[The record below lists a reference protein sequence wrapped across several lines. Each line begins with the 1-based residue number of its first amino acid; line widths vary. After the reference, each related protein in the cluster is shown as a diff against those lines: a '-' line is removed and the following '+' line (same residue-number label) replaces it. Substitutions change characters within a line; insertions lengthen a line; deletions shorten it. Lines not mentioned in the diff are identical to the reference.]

1 MKEAQI
7 IPLDKFVE
15 NALYNENYGYYSK
28 KNPFGKSGDY
38 VTAPNISFLFSEMIA
53 IWIISY
59 WENLQKPKKFNI
71 VELGP
76 GNGDLCKV
84 LIKTFKNFPDFY
96 KNVKIFLY
104 ERSKYLQKIQ
114 KNKIKEK
121 KVSWLKNI
129 NDIKSGPVLFFGN
142 EFFDAIPIKQF
153 KIDKN
158 KIYEKYLSVNKK
170 DKIKIILKKAE
181 KKTIFKLKKFG
192 LFNNKGVIE
201 YPDLGIKE
209 LDKMIQVIRKFNG
222 GILLIDYG
230 FLDKKNVSTL
240 QSVKSHKKN
249 EVFENLSD
257 ADITSL
263 VNFTLLK
270 DYFLKQN
277 FNLNQVVSQSFFL
290 KRIGI
295 LHRAEMLSKKMS
307 FSAKANLYSRLRR
320 LLDSRYMGNLFKVIF
335 AYKNKKKF
343 RLGFN

>member
-15 NALYNENYGYYSK
+15 NVLYNENYGYYSK

-59 WENLQKPKKFNI
+59 WENLEKPKKFNI

-104 ERSKYLQKIQ
+104 ERSKYLRKVQ

-153 KIDKN
+153 KIDK
-158 KIYEKYLSVNKK
+158 KRIYEKYLSVNKEN
-170 DKIKIILKKAE
+170 KIKILLKKAE
-181 KKTIFKLKKFG
+181 KKAVFKLKKFG

-209 LDKMIQVIRKFNG
+209 LDKMIRVIRKFNG

-230 FLDKKNVSTL
+230 FLDKKNISTL

-249 EVFENLSD
+249 KIFENLSD

-277 FNLNQVVSQSFFL
+277 LKLNKVVPQSFFL

-295 LHRAEMLSKKMS
+295 LHRAEILSNKMS

-335 AYKNKKKF
+335 AYKNKKTF
-343 RLGFN
+343 MLGFN

>member
-1 MKEAQI
+1 MKEVQI

-59 WENLQKPKKFNI
+59 WENLEKPKKFNI

-104 ERSKYLQKIQ
+104 ERSKYLRKVQ

-153 KIDKN
+153 KIDK
-158 KIYEKYLSVNKK
+158 KRIYEKYLSVNKEN
-170 DKIKIILKKAE
+170 KIKILLKKAE
-181 KKTIFKLKKFG
+181 KKAVFKLKKFG

-209 LDKMIQVIRKFNG
+209 LDKMIRVIRKFNG

-230 FLDKKNVSTL
+230 FLDKKNISTL

-249 EVFENLSD
+249 KIFENLSD

-277 FNLNQVVSQSFFL
+277 LKLNKVVPQSFFL

-295 LHRAEMLSKKMS
+295 LHRAEILSNKMS

-335 AYKNKKKF
+335 AYKNKKTF
-343 RLGFN
+343 MLGFN

>member
-1 MKEAQI
+1 MKEVQI

-59 WENLQKPKKFNI
+59 WENLEKPKKFNI

-104 ERSKYLQKIQ
+104 ERSKYLRKVQ

-153 KIDKN
+153 KIDK
-158 KIYEKYLSVNKK
+158 KRIYEKYLSVNKEN
-170 DKIKIILKKAE
+170 KIKILLKKAE
-181 KKTIFKLKKFG
+181 KKAVFKLKKFG

-230 FLDKKNVSTL
+230 FLDKKNISTL

-249 EVFENLSD
+249 KIFENLSD

-277 FNLNQVVSQSFFL
+277 LKLNKVVTQSFFL

-295 LHRAEMLSKKMS
+295 LHRAEILSNKMS

-335 AYKNKKKF
+335 AYKNKKTF
-343 RLGFN
+343 MLGFN

>member
-59 WENLQKPKKFNI
+59 WENLEKPKKFNI

-153 KIDKN
+153 KIDK
-158 KIYEKYLSVNKK
+158 KRIYEKYLSVNKEN
-170 DKIKIILKKAE
+170 KIKILLKKAE
-181 KKTIFKLKKFG
+181 KKAVFKLKKFG

-209 LDKMIQVIRKFNG
+209 LDKMIRVIRKFNG

-230 FLDKKNVSTL
+230 FLDKKNISTL

-249 EVFENLSD
+249 KIFENLSD

-277 FNLNQVVSQSFFL
+277 LKLNKVVTQSFFL

-295 LHRAEMLSKKMS
+295 LHRAEILSNKMS

-335 AYKNKKKF
+335 AYKNKKTF
-343 RLGFN
+343 MLGFN

>member
-1 MKEAQI
+1 MKETQI

-59 WENLQKPKKFNI
+59 WENLEKPKKFNI

-84 LIKTFKNFPDFY
+84 LIKTFKNFPNFY
-96 KNVKIFLY
+96 KNIKIFLY
-104 ERSKYLQKIQ
+104 ERSEYLKKMQKS
-114 KNKIKEK
+114 KIKEK

-129 NDIKSGPVLFFGN
+129 NDVKSGPVLFIGN

-153 KIDKN
+153 KVDKN
-158 KIYEKYLSVNKK
+158 KIYEKYLSFNKK
-170 DKIKIILKKAE
+170 GKIKIILKKAE
-181 KKTIFKLKKFG
+181 KKTLIELKKFS
-192 LFNNKGVIE
+192 LLKNKGIIE

-209 LDKMIQVIRKFNG
+209 LDKITQVVKKLNG

-230 FLDKKNVSTL
+230 FLDKKNISTL

-249 EVFENLSD
+249 KIFENLSD

-270 DYFLKQN
+270 DYFLKK
-277 FNLNQVVSQSFFL
+277 NLNLNKVVPQSFFL

-295 LHRAEMLSKKMS
+295 LHRAEILSNKMN
-307 FSAKANLYSRLRR
+307 FSEKANLYSRLRR
-320 LLDSRYMGNLFKVIF
+320 LLDAKYMGNLFKVIF
-335 AYKNKKKF
+335 AYKNKKRF
-343 RLGFN
+343 MLGFN

>member
-1 MKEAQI
+1 MKEVQI

-59 WENLQKPKKFNI
+59 WENLEKPKKFNI

-104 ERSKYLQKIQ
+104 ERSKYLRKVQ

-153 KIDKN
+153 KIDK
-158 KIYEKYLSVNKK
+158 KRIYEKYLSVNKEN
-170 DKIKIILKKAE
+170 KIKILLKKAE
-181 KKTIFKLKKFG
+181 KKAVFKLKKFG

-209 LDKMIQVIRKFNG
+209 LDKMIRVIRKFNG

-230 FLDKKNVSTL
+230 FLDKKNISTL

-249 EVFENLSD
+249 KIFENLSD

-277 FNLNQVVSQSFFL
+277 LKLNKVVPQSFFL

-295 LHRAEMLSKKMS
+295 LHRAEILSNKMS

-343 RLGFN
+343 MLGFN

>member
-1 MKEAQI
+1 VKETQI

-59 WENLQKPKKFNI
+59 WENLEKPKKFNI

-84 LIKTFKNFPDFY
+84 LIKTFKNFPNFY
-96 KNVKIFLY
+96 KNIKIFLY
-104 ERSKYLQKIQ
+104 ERSEYLKKIQ
-114 KNKIKEK
+114 KSKIKEK

-129 NDIKSGPVLFFGN
+129 NDVKSGPVLFIGN

-153 KIDKN
+153 KVDKN
-158 KIYEKYLSVNKK
+158 KIYEKYLSFNKK
-170 DKIKIILKKAE
+170 GKIKIILKKAE
-181 KKTIFKLKKFG
+181 KKTLIELKKFS
-192 LFNNKGVIE
+192 LLKNKGIIE

-209 LDKMIQVIRKFNG
+209 LDKITQVVKKLNG

-230 FLDKKNVSTL
+230 FLDKKNISTL

-249 EVFENLSD
+249 KIFENLSD

-270 DYFLKQN
+270 DYFLKK
-277 FNLNQVVSQSFFL
+277 NLNLNKVVPQSFFL

-295 LHRAEMLSKKMS
+295 LHRAEILSNKMN
-307 FSAKANLYSRLRR
+307 FSEKANLYSRLRR
-320 LLDSRYMGNLFKVIF
+320 LLDAKYMGNLFKVIF
-335 AYKNKKKF
+335 AYKNKKRF
-343 RLGFN
+343 MLGFN

>member
-59 WENLQKPKKFNI
+59 WENLEKPKKFNI

-104 ERSKYLQKIQ
+104 ERSKYLRKVQ

-153 KIDKN
+153 KIDK
-158 KIYEKYLSVNKK
+158 KRIYEKYLSVNKEN
-170 DKIKIILKKAE
+170 KIKILLKKAE
-181 KKTIFKLKKFG
+181 KKAVFKLKKFG

-209 LDKMIQVIRKFNG
+209 LDKMIRVIRKFNG

-230 FLDKKNVSTL
+230 FLDKKNISTL

-249 EVFENLSD
+249 KIFENLSD

-277 FNLNQVVSQSFFL
+277 LKLNKVVPQSFFL

-295 LHRAEMLSKKMS
+295 LHRAEILSNKMS

-343 RLGFN
+343 MLGFN

>member
-1 MKEAQI
+1 MKETQI

-59 WENLQKPKKFNI
+59 WENLEKPKKFNI

-84 LIKTFKNFPDFY
+84 LIKTFKNFPNFY
-96 KNVKIFLY
+96 KNIKIFLY
-104 ERSKYLQKIQ
+104 ERSEYLKKIQ
-114 KNKIKEK
+114 KSKIKEK

-129 NDIKSGPVLFFGN
+129 NDVKSGPVLFIGN

-153 KIDKN
+153 KVDKN
-158 KIYEKYLSVNKK
+158 KIYEKYLSFNKK
-170 DKIKIILKKAE
+170 GKIKIILKKAE
-181 KKTIFKLKKFG
+181 KKTLIELKKFS
-192 LFNNKGVIE
+192 LLKNKGIIE

-209 LDKMIQVIRKFNG
+209 LDKITQVVKKLNG

-230 FLDKKNVSTL
+230 FLDKKNISTL

-249 EVFENLSD
+249 KIFENLSD

-270 DYFLKQN
+270 DYFLKK
-277 FNLNQVVSQSFFL
+277 NLNLNKVVPQSFFL

-295 LHRAEMLSKKMS
+295 LHRAEILSNKMN
-307 FSAKANLYSRLRR
+307 FSEKANLYSRLRR
-320 LLDSRYMGNLFKVIF
+320 LLDAKYMGNLFKVIF
-335 AYKNKKKF
+335 AYKNKKRF
-343 RLGFN
+343 MLGFN

>member
-59 WENLQKPKKFNI
+59 WENLEKPKKFNI

-181 KKTIFKLKKFG
+181 KKTVLKLKKFG

-209 LDKMIQVIRKFNG
+209 LDKMIQVVRKFNG

-230 FLDKKNVSTL
+230 FLDKKNISTL

-249 EVFENLSD
+249 EIFENLSD

-263 VNFTLLK
+263 VNFSLLK
-270 DYFLKQN
+270 DYFLEQN

-290 KRIGI
+290 KKIGI
-295 LHRAEMLSKKMS
+295 LHRAEMLSNKMS

-335 AYKNKKKF
+335 AHKNKKEF
-343 RLGFN
+343 MLGFI

>member
-1 MKEAQI
+1 VKEAQI

-343 RLGFN
+343 RLGFK

>member
-1 MKEAQI
+1 MKETQI

-59 WENLQKPKKFNI
+59 WENLEKPKKFNI

-84 LIKTFKNFPDFY
+84 LIKTFKNFPNFY
-96 KNVKIFLY
+96 KNIKIFLY
-104 ERSKYLQKIQ
+104 ERSEYLKKIQ
-114 KNKIKEK
+114 KSKIKEK

-129 NDIKSGPVLFFGN
+129 SDVKSGPVLFIGN

-153 KIDKN
+153 KVDKN
-158 KIYEKYLSVNKK
+158 KIYEKYLSFNKK
-170 DKIKIILKKAE
+170 GKIKIILKKAE
-181 KKTIFKLKKFG
+181 KKTLIELKKFS
-192 LFNNKGVIE
+192 LLKNKGIIE

-209 LDKMIQVIRKFNG
+209 LDKITQVVKKLNG

-230 FLDKKNVSTL
+230 FLDKKNISTL

-249 EVFENLSD
+249 KIFENLSD

-270 DYFLKQN
+270 DYFLKK
-277 FNLNQVVSQSFFL
+277 NLNLNKVVPQSFFL

-295 LHRAEMLSKKMS
+295 LHRAEILSNKMN
-307 FSAKANLYSRLRR
+307 FSEKANLYSRLRR
-320 LLDSRYMGNLFKVIF
+320 LLDAKYMGNLFKVIF
-335 AYKNKKKF
+335 AYKNKKRF
-343 RLGFN
+343 MLGFN

>member
-343 RLGFN
+343 RLGFK

>member
-307 FSAKANLYSRLRR
+307 FSAKANLYSKLRR

>member
-15 NALYNENYGYYSK
+15 NVLYNENYGYYSK

-59 WENLQKPKKFNI
+59 WENLEKPKKFNI

-104 ERSKYLQKIQ
+104 ERSKYLRKVQ

-153 KIDKN
+153 KIDK
-158 KIYEKYLSVNKK
+158 KRIYEKYLSVNKEN
-170 DKIKIILKKAE
+170 KIKILLKKAE
-181 KKTIFKLKKFG
+181 KKAVFKLKKFG

-230 FLDKKNVSTL
+230 FLDKKNISTL

-249 EVFENLSD
+249 KIFENLSD

-277 FNLNQVVSQSFFL
+277 LKLNKVVTQSFFL

-295 LHRAEMLSKKMS
+295 LHRAEILSNKMS

-335 AYKNKKKF
+335 AYKNKKTF
-343 RLGFN
+343 MLGFN

>member
-15 NALYNENYGYYSK
+15 NVLYNENYGYYSK

-59 WENLQKPKKFNI
+59 WENLEKPKKFNI

-153 KIDKN
+153 KIDKK

-170 DKIKIILKKAE
+170 NKAKIILKKAK
-181 KKTIFKLKKFG
+181 KKTLFKLKKFG

-230 FLDKKNVSTL
+230 FLDKKNISTL

-249 EVFENLSD
+249 KIFENLSD

-277 FNLNQVVSQSFFL
+277 LKLNKVVTQSFFL

-295 LHRAEMLSKKMS
+295 LHRAEILSNKMS

-335 AYKNKKKF
+335 AYKNKKTF
-343 RLGFN
+343 MLGFN

>member
-38 VTAPNISFLFSEMIA
+38 ITAPNISFLFSEMIA

-59 WENLQKPKKFNI
+59 WENLEKPKKFNI

-104 ERSKYLQKIQ
+104 ERSKYLKKIQ
-114 KNKIKEK
+114 KNKIKER

-153 KIDKN
+153 KIDKK
-158 KIYEKYLSVNKK
+158 KIYEKYISVNKK

-181 KKTIFKLKKFG
+181 KKTVLKLKKFG

-230 FLDKKNVSTL
+230 FLDKKNISTL

-249 EVFENLSD
+249 EIFENLSD

-263 VNFTLLK
+263 VNFSLLK
-270 DYFLKQN
+270 DYFLEQN

-295 LHRAEMLSKKMS
+295 LHRAEMLSNKMS

-335 AYKNKKKF
+335 AHKNKKEF
-343 RLGFN
+343 MLGFI

>member
-1 MKEAQI
+1 VKEAQI

>member
-1 MKEAQI
+1 MKEVQI

-59 WENLQKPKKFNI
+59 WENLEKPKKFNI

-153 KIDKN
+153 KIDK
-158 KIYEKYLSVNKK
+158 KRIYEKYLSVNKEN
-170 DKIKIILKKAE
+170 KIKILLKKAE
-181 KKTIFKLKKFG
+181 KKAVFKLKKFG

-230 FLDKKNVSTL
+230 FLDKKNISTL

-249 EVFENLSD
+249 KIFENLSD

-277 FNLNQVVSQSFFL
+277 LKLNKVVPQSFFL

-295 LHRAEMLSKKMS
+295 LHRAEILSNKMS

-335 AYKNKKKF
+335 AYKNKKTF
-343 RLGFN
+343 MLGFN

>member
-1 MKEAQI
+1 VKEAQI

-307 FSAKANLYSRLRR
+307 FSAKANLYSKLRR